1 MVCDLDLE
9 CLHRKMIHIY
19 DMDAEVSAGGE
30 EERAEETG
38 VMSEGHE
45 RR

>member
-19 DMDAEVSAGGE
+19 DMDAEVSARE
-30 EERAEETG
+30 EEREQRKQE
-38 VMSEGHE
+38 S
-45 RR
+45 